1 MISIHRTHIVMINQI
16 TIQNFKSVVNAS
28 FPLSTFNVMI
38 GANGCGKS
46 NILEAIA
53 IAAAS
58 SSNKLDYEYFANR
71 GIRVVDPQ
79 FMLPAFEDMNAS
91 EIHLHIETNENDV
104 SDFKIR
110 YNKDTKPPRWED
122 ANLSY
127 VEFAEL
133 LKKNNVQTKNDLIK
147 LLEGENPEIIL
158 NIIAEA
164 HDGKLSIKPTCKDLL
179 NFTIYSLE
187 ETILRK
193 ADNDNRLYPLGRHG
207 EGLFAYLKN
216 LASRENATAIMQEI
230 IENLEILDWFD
241 GMEIP
246 EAQLSSEFNI
256 KLHDRY
262 IDEAISYFDQRS
274 TNEGFLYLL
283 FYLTLII
290 SDETPTFFAIENI
303 DASFNPKLC
312 REVVKRLTALAKK
325 HGKQIIATTHNPSV
339 LDGLDIMDE
348 DHELLVVRRNI
359 DGYTKVN
366 NVETKGMLNMSLSE
380 AWLKGFIGGLP
391 DNF

>member
-1 MISIHRTHIVMINQI
+1 MIKQISI
-16 TIQNFKSVVNAS
+16 QNYKSVVNTT
-28 FPLSTFNVMI
+28 FPLKPFNVMI
-38 GANGCGKS
+38 GANGCGKT

-53 IAAAS
+53 IAAAAN
-58 SSNKLDYEYFANR
+58 SNKLDYEYFANR
-71 GIRVVDPQ
+71 GIRVVDPR
-79 FMLPAFEDMNAS
+79 FMLPAFEDVDADG
-91 EIHLHIETNENDV
+91 ILLHIETDEKEV
-104 SDFKIR
+104 SEFNIR
-110 YNKDTKPPRWED
+110 YNKDAKPPRWED
-122 ANLSY
+122 TSLNASTFIDFLKENQITSVPALKDFLEKNNSNL
-127 VEFAEL
+127 ENTKINFK
-133 LKKNNVQTKNDLIK
+133 LKKTPNG
-147 LLEGENPEIIL
+147 LLPSPSCE
-158 NIIAEA
+158 
-164 HDGKLSIKPTCKDLL
+164 DLL
-179 NFTIYSLE
+179 RFTIYSLE
-187 ETILRK
+187 ETVLRK
-193 ADNDNRLYPLGRHG
+193 ADNDSRLYPLGRHG

-216 LASRENATAIMQEI
+216 LATREDGTAILQEI
-230 IENLEILDWFD
+230 IENLEVLDWFD

-262 IDEAISYFDQRS
+262 IDEAISFFDQRS

-312 REVVKRLTALAKK
+312 REVIERLTLLAKK

-339 LDGLDIMDE
+339 LDGLDIMGE

-366 NVETKGMLNMSLSE
+366 NVETKGLLNMNLSE

>member
-1 MISIHRTHIVMINQI
+1 MIKQI
-16 TIQNFKSVVNAS
+16 TIQNYKSVVNAT
-28 FPLSTFNVMI
+28 FPLKPFNVMI
-38 GANGCGKS
+38 GANGCGKT

-53 IAAAS
+53 IAAAAN
-58 SSNKLDYEYFANR
+58 SNKLDYEYFANR
-71 GIRVVDPQ
+71 GIRVVDPR
-79 FMLPAFEDMNAS
+79 FMLPAFEDVDADGIM
-91 EIHLHIETNENDV
+91 LHIETDEKEV
-104 SDFKIR
+104 SEFNIR
-110 YNKDTKPPRWED
+110 YNKDAKPPRWED
-122 ANLSY
+122 TSLNASTFIDFLKENQITSVPALKDFLEKNNSNL
-127 VEFAEL
+127 ENTKINFK
-133 LKKNNVQTKNDLIK
+133 LKKTPNG
-147 LLEGENPEIIL
+147 LLPSPSCE
-158 NIIAEA
+158 
-164 HDGKLSIKPTCKDLL
+164 DLL
-179 NFTIYSLE
+179 RFTIYSLE
-187 ETILRK
+187 ETVLRK
-193 ADNDNRLYPLGRHG
+193 ADNDSRLYPLGRHG

-216 LASRENATAIMQEI
+216 LATREDGAAILQEI
-230 IENLEILDWFD
+230 IENLEVLDWFD

-246 EAQLSSEFNI
+246 ETQLSSEFNI
-256 KLHDRY
+256 QLRDRY
-262 IDEAISYFDQRS
+262 IDEAISFFDQRS

-312 REVVKRLTALAKK
+312 REVIERLTLLAKK

-339 LDGLDIMDE
+339 LDGLDIMGE

-366 NVETKGMLNMSLSE
+366 NVETKGLLNMNLSE

>member
-1 MISIHRTHIVMINQI
+1 MIKQI
-16 TIQNFKSVVNAS
+16 TIQNYKSVVNAT
-28 FPLSTFNVMI
+28 FPLKPFNVMI
-38 GANGCGKS
+38 GANGCGKT

-53 IAAAS
+53 IAAAAN
-58 SSNKLDYEYFANR
+58 SNKLDYEYFANR
-71 GIRVVDPQ
+71 GIRVVDPR
-79 FMLPAFEDMNAS
+79 FMLPAFEDVDADG
-91 EIHLHIETNENDV
+91 ILLHIETDEKEV
-104 SDFKIR
+104 SEFNIR
-110 YNKDTKPPRWED
+110 YNKDAKPPRWED
-122 ANLSY
+122 TSLNASTFIDFLKENQITSVPALKDFLEKNNSNL
-127 VEFAEL
+127 ENTKINFK
-133 LKKNNVQTKNDLIK
+133 LKKTPNG
-147 LLEGENPEIIL
+147 LLPSPSCE
-158 NIIAEA
+158 
-164 HDGKLSIKPTCKDLL
+164 DLL
-179 NFTIYSLE
+179 RFTIYSLE
-187 ETILRK
+187 ETVLRK
-193 ADNDNRLYPLGRHG
+193 ADNDSRLYPLGRHG

-216 LASRENATAIMQEI
+216 LATREDGTAILQEI
-230 IENLEILDWFD
+230 IENLEVLDWFD

-246 EAQLSSEFNI
+246 ETQLSSEFNI
-256 KLHDRY
+256 QLRDRY
-262 IDEAISYFDQRS
+262 IDEAISFFDQRS

-312 REVVKRLTALAKK
+312 REVIERLTLLAKK

-339 LDGLDIMDE
+339 LDGLDIMNE

-366 NVETKGMLNMSLSE
+366 NVETKGMLNMTLSE

>member
-1 MISIHRTHIVMINQI
+1 MITQI
-16 TIQNFKSVVNAS
+16 TIRNFKSVVNTA

-58 SSNKLDYEYFANR
+58 SSNKLDYEFFANR
-71 GIRVVDPQ
+71 GIRVVDPG
-79 FMLPAFEDMNAS
+79 FMLPAFEETEADEIMVEVKESNS
-91 EIHLHIETNENDV
+91 ET

-110 YNKDTKPPRWED
+110 YNQEVKPPRWED
-122 ANLSY
+122 ANISI
-127 VEFAEL
+127 VKFMEL
-133 LKKNNVQTKNDLIK
+133 LKENKAQYVRDIK
-147 LLEGENPEIIL
+147 KMLEDIEPETIFNFNL
-158 NIIAEA
+158 VSK
-164 HDGKLSIKPTCKDLL
+164 DGKLSIKPICKDLFG
-179 NFTIYSLE
+179 FTIYSLE

-207 EGLFAYLKN
+207 EGLFAYLKT
-216 LASRENATAIMQEI
+216 LANREDGNNILKEI
-230 IENLEILDWFD
+230 VENLDVLDWFD

-246 EAQLSSEFNI
+246 QAQLSSEFNI

-262 IDEAISYFDQRS
+262 IDEAISFFDQRS

-312 REVVKRLTALAKK
+312 HEVVKRLTMLAKK

-339 LDGLDIMDE
+339 LDGLDIMGK

-366 NVETKGMLNMSLSE
+366 NVETKGMLNMNLSE

>member
-1 MISIHRTHIVMINQI
+1 MINQI

-28 FPLSTFNVMI
+28 LPLRTFNVMI

-71 GIRVVDPQ
+71 GIRVAEPR
-79 FMLPAFEDMNAS
+79 FMLPVFEDIVAV
-91 EIHLHIETNENDV
+91 EIRIEVIEDNSDTA
-104 SDFKIR
+104 DFKIR
-110 YNKDTKPPRWED
+110 YNKDAKPPRWED
-122 ANLSY
+122 ANVS
-127 VEFAEL
+127 VAKFIDI
-133 LKKNNVQTKNDLIK
+133 LKQSDIRINKNGKID
-147 LLEGENPEIIL
+147 NPEALEFLNSETIL
-158 NIIAEA
+158 NF
-164 HDGKLSIKPTCKDLL
+164 SIETNNEGRLFFKPTCNDLL

-216 LASRENATAIMQEI
+216 LASREDGNIIMQEI

-262 IDEAISYFDQRS
+262 IDDAISYFDQRS

-339 LDGLDIMDE
+339 LDGLDIMGE
-348 DHELLVVRRNI
+348 DHELLVVRRSI

>member
-1 MISIHRTHIVMINQI
+1 MIKQISI
-16 TIQNFKSVVNAS
+16 QNYKSVVNTT
-28 FPLSTFNVMI
+28 FPLKPFNVMI
-38 GANGCGKS
+38 GANGCGKT

-53 IAAAS
+53 IAAAAN
-58 SSNKLDYEYFANR
+58 SNKLDYEYFANR
-71 GIRVVDPQ
+71 GIRVVDPR
-79 FMLPAFEDMNAS
+79 FMLPAFEDVDADG
-91 EIHLHIETNENDV
+91 ILLHIETDEKEV
-104 SDFKIR
+104 SEFNIR
-110 YNKDTKPPRWED
+110 YNKDAKPPRWED
-122 ANLSY
+122 TSLNASTFIDFLKENQITSVPALKDFLEKNNSNL
-127 VEFAEL
+127 ENTKINFK
-133 LKKNNVQTKNDLIK
+133 LKKTPNG
-147 LLEGENPEIIL
+147 LLPSPSCE
-158 NIIAEA
+158 
-164 HDGKLSIKPTCKDLL
+164 DLL
-179 NFTIYSLE
+179 RFTIYSLE
-187 ETILRK
+187 ETVLRK
-193 ADNDNRLYPLGRHG
+193 ADNDSRLYPLGRHG

-216 LASRENATAIMQEI
+216 LAIREDGAAILQEI
-230 IENLEILDWFD
+230 IENLEVLDWFD

-246 EAQLSSEFNI
+246 ETQLSSEFNI
-256 KLHDRY
+256 QLRDRY
-262 IDEAISYFDQRS
+262 IDEAISFFDQRS

-312 REVVKRLTALAKK
+312 REVIERLTLLAKK

-339 LDGLDIMDE
+339 LDGLDIMGE

-366 NVETKGMLNMSLSE
+366 NVETKGLLNMNLSE

>member
-1 MISIHRTHIVMINQI
+1 MIKQI
-16 TIQNFKSVVNAS
+16 TIQNYKSVVNAT
-28 FPLSTFNVMI
+28 FPLKPFNVMI
-38 GANGCGKS
+38 GANGCGKT

-53 IAAAS
+53 IAAAAN
-58 SSNKLDYEYFANR
+58 SNKLDYEYFANR
-71 GIRVVDPQ
+71 GIRVVDPR
-79 FMLPAFEDMNAS
+79 FMLPAFEDVDADG
-91 EIHLHIETNENDV
+91 ILLHIETDEKEV
-104 SDFKIR
+104 SEFNIR
-110 YNKDTKPPRWED
+110 YNKDAKPPRWED
-122 ANLSY
+122 TSLNASTFIDFLKENQITSVPALKDFLEKNNSNL
-127 VEFAEL
+127 ENTKINFK
-133 LKKNNVQTKNDLIK
+133 LKKTPNG
-147 LLEGENPEIIL
+147 LLPSPSCE
-158 NIIAEA
+158 
-164 HDGKLSIKPTCKDLL
+164 DLL
-179 NFTIYSLE
+179 RFTIYSLE
-187 ETILRK
+187 ETVLRK
-193 ADNDNRLYPLGRHG
+193 ADNDSRLYPLGRHG

-216 LASRENATAIMQEI
+216 LAIREDGAAILQEI
-230 IENLEILDWFD
+230 IENLEVLDWFD

-246 EAQLSSEFNI
+246 ETQLSSEFNI
-256 KLHDRY
+256 QLRDRY
-262 IDEAISYFDQRS
+262 IDEAISFFDQRS

-312 REVVKRLTALAKK
+312 REVIERLTLLAKK

-339 LDGLDIMDE
+339 LDGLDIMGE

-366 NVETKGMLNMSLSE
+366 NVETKGLLNMNLSE

>member
-1 MISIHRTHIVMINQI
+1 MIKQISI
-16 TIQNFKSVVNAS
+16 QNYKSVVNTT
-28 FPLSTFNVMI
+28 FPLKPFNVMI
-38 GANGCGKS
+38 GANGCGKT

-53 IAAAS
+53 IAAAAN
-58 SSNKLDYEYFANR
+58 SNKLDYEYFANR
-71 GIRVVDPQ
+71 GIRVVDSR
-79 FMLPAFEDMNAS
+79 FMLPAFEDVNADG
-91 EIHLHIETNENDV
+91 ILLHIETDEKEV
-104 SDFKIR
+104 SEFNIR
-110 YNKDTKPPRWED
+110 YNKDAKPPRWED
-122 ANLSY
+122 TSLNASTFIDFLKENQITSVPALKDFLEKNNSNL
-127 VEFAEL
+127 ENTKINFK
-133 LKKNNVQTKNDLIK
+133 LKKTPNG
-147 LLEGENPEIIL
+147 LLPSPSCE
-158 NIIAEA
+158 
-164 HDGKLSIKPTCKDLL
+164 DLL
-179 NFTIYSLE
+179 RFTIYSLE
-187 ETILRK
+187 ETVLRK
-193 ADNDNRLYPLGRHG
+193 ADNDSRLYPLGRHG

-216 LASRENATAIMQEI
+216 LAIREEGNAIIQEI

-256 KLHDRY
+256 KLRDRY
-262 IDEAISYFDQRS
+262 IDEAISFFDQRS

-290 SDETPTFFAIENI
+290 SDETPAFFAIENI

-312 REVVKRLTALAKK
+312 REVVRRLTLLAKK

-339 LDGLDIMDE
+339 LDGLDIMGE

-359 DGYTKVN
+359 DGHTKVN
-366 NVETKGMLNMSLSE
+366 NVDTKGKLNMTLSE

>member
-1 MISIHRTHIVMINQI
+1 MINQI

-71 GIRVVDPQ
+71 GIRVVEPL
-79 FMLPAFEDMNAS
+79 FMFPAFEDMNAS

-110 YNKDTKPPRWED
+110 YNKDAKPPRWED
-122 ANLSY
+122 TNMNASSFINLVKETGIKSISTLKEF
-127 VEFAEL
+127 VEKSDPEFGHTKINFKLKATPDGFEVSPSCKEL
-133 LKKNNVQTKNDLIK
+133 LR
-147 LLEGENPEIIL
+147 
-158 NIIAEA
+158 
-164 HDGKLSIKPTCKDLL
+164 
-179 NFTIYSLE
+179 FTIYSLE

-216 LASRENATAIMQEI
+216 LASREDGTAILQEI

-348 DHELLVVRRNI
+348 GHELLVVRRNI

-366 NVETKGMLNMSLSE
+366 NVETKGMLNMTLSE

>member
-1 MISIHRTHIVMINQI
+1 MIKQI
-16 TIQNFKSVVNAS
+16 TIQNFKSVVKAS

-79 FMLPAFEDMNAS
+79 FMLPAFEDVNAS
-91 EIHLHIETNENDV
+91 EIQLHIRTNEHDV

-110 YNKDTKPPRWED
+110 YNKDAKPPRWED
-122 ANLSY
+122 TSINVFNFTEIL
-127 VEFAEL
+127 E
-133 LKKNNVQTKNDLIK
+133 KNNIITVGDLLENIEKSRLNVDNINIK
-147 LLEGENPEIIL
+147 LNANGDRITVRSSCE
-158 NIIAEA
+158 
-164 HDGKLSIKPTCKDLL
+164 DLL
-179 NFTIYSLE
+179 RFTIYSLE

-193 ADNDNRLYPLGRHG
+193 ADNDSRLYPLGRHG
-207 EGLFAYLKN
+207 EGLFAYLKD
-216 LASRENATAIMQEI
+216 LASRKNGNVILQEI

-246 EAQLSSEFNI
+246 KAQLSSEFNI

-262 IDEAISYFDQRS
+262 IDEAISFFDQRS

-290 SDETPTFFAIENI
+290 SDETPAFFAIENI

-339 LDGLDIMDE
+339 LDGLDLTNE

-366 NVETKGMLNMSLSE
+366 NVETKGMLNMTLSE

>member
-1 MISIHRTHIVMINQI
+1 MIKQI
-16 TIQNFKSVVNAS
+16 TIQNYKSVVNAT
-28 FPLSTFNVMI
+28 FPLKPFNVMI
-38 GANGCGKS
+38 GANGCGKT

-53 IAAAS
+53 IAAAAN
-58 SSNKLDYEYFANR
+58 SNKLDYEYFANR
-71 GIRVVDPQ
+71 GIRVVDPR
-79 FMLPAFEDMNAS
+79 FMLPAFEDVDADG
-91 EIHLHIETNENDV
+91 ILLHIETDEKEV
-104 SDFKIR
+104 SEFNIR
-110 YNKDTKPPRWED
+110 YNKDAKPPRWED
-122 ANLSY
+122 TSLNAYSFAVFLKANEINNISKLKDFIEKS
-127 VEFAEL
+127 ESDFQDKQINIKLNKTPNGIEISPSCEEL
-133 LKKNNVQTKNDLIK
+133 L
-147 LLEGENPEIIL
+147 
-158 NIIAEA
+158 
-164 HDGKLSIKPTCKDLL
+164 S
-179 NFTIYSLE
+179 FTIYSLE

-193 ADNDNRLYPLGRHG
+193 ADNDSRLYPLGRHG
-207 EGLFAYLKN
+207 DGLFAYLKN
-216 LASRENATAIMQEI
+216 LATREDGTAIMQEI
-230 IENLEILDWFD
+230 IENLEVLDWFD

-262 IDEAISYFDQRS
+262 IDEAISFFDQRS

-312 REVVKRLTALAKK
+312 REVIERLTLLAKK
-325 HGKQIIATTHNPSV
+325 HGKQIVATTHNPSV
-339 LDGLDIMDE
+339 LDGLDITGE

-366 NVETKGMLNMSLSE
+366 NVETKGLLNMNLSE

>member
-1 MISIHRTHIVMINQI
+1 MITQI
-16 TIQNFKSVVNAS
+16 TIRNFKSVVNTA

-58 SSNKLDYEYFANR
+58 SSNKLDYEFFANR
-71 GIRVVDPQ
+71 GIRVVDPG
-79 FMLPAFEDMNAS
+79 FMLPAFEETETDEIMVEVKESNS
-91 EIHLHIETNENDV
+91 ET

-110 YNKDTKPPRWED
+110 YNQEVKPPRWED
-122 ANLSY
+122 ANISI
-127 VEFAEL
+127 VKFMEL
-133 LKKNNVQTKNDLIK
+133 LKENKAQYVRDIK
-147 LLEGENPEIIL
+147 KMLEDIEPETIFNFNL
-158 NIIAEA
+158 VSK
-164 HDGKLSIKPTCKDLL
+164 DGKLSIKPICKDLFG
-179 NFTIYSLE
+179 FTIYSLE
-187 ETILRK
+187 ESILRK

-207 EGLFAYLKN
+207 EGLFAYLKT
-216 LASRENATAIMQEI
+216 LANREDGNIILQEI
-230 IENLEILDWFD
+230 VENLNVLDWFD

-246 EAQLSSEFNI
+246 QAQLSSEFNI

-262 IDEAISYFDQRS
+262 IDEAISFFDQRS

-312 REVVKRLTALAKK
+312 HEVVKRLTMLAKK

-339 LDGLDIMDE
+339 LDGLDIKGK

-366 NVETKGMLNMSLSE
+366 NVETKGMLNMNLSE

>member
-1 MISIHRTHIVMINQI
+1 MIKQI
-16 TIQNFKSVVNAS
+16 TIQNYKSVVKAT
-28 FPLSTFNVMI
+28 FTLKPFNVMI
-38 GANGCGKS
+38 GANGCGKT

-53 IAAAS
+53 IAAAAN
-58 SSNKLDYEYFANR
+58 SNKLDYEYFANR
-71 GIRVVDPQ
+71 GIRVVDPR
-79 FMLPAFEDMNAS
+79 FMLPAFEDVNANG
-91 EIHLHIETNENDV
+91 ILLHIETDENEV
-104 SDFKIR
+104 SEFNIR
-110 YNKDTKPPRWED
+110 YNKDAKPPRWED
-122 ANLSY
+122 TSLNAYSFAVFLKANEINNISKLKDFIEKSESDFQDKQINIKLNKTPNGIEISPSC
-127 VEFAEL
+127 VEL
-133 LKKNNVQTKNDLIK
+133 L
-147 LLEGENPEIIL
+147 
-158 NIIAEA
+158 
-164 HDGKLSIKPTCKDLL
+164 S
-179 NFTIYSLE
+179 FTIYSLE

-193 ADNDNRLYPLGRHG
+193 ADNDSRLYPLGRHG
-207 EGLFAYLKN
+207 EGLFAYLKD
-216 LASRENATAIMQEI
+216 LAKRENGNLILQEI
-230 IENLEILDWFD
+230 IENLEVLDWFD

-262 IDEAISYFDQRS
+262 IDEAISFFDQRS

-312 REVVKRLTALAKK
+312 REVINRLTMLAKK

-339 LDGLDIMDE
+339 LDGLDIMGE
-348 DHELLVVRRNI
+348 DHELLVVRRSI

-366 NVETKGMLNMSLSE
+366 NVETKGMLNMTLSE

>member
-1 MISIHRTHIVMINQI
+1 MIKQI
-16 TIQNFKSVVNAS
+16 TIQNYKSVVNAT
-28 FPLSTFNVMI
+28 FPLKPFNVMI
-38 GANGCGKS
+38 GANGCGKT

-53 IAAAS
+53 IAAAAN
-58 SSNKLDYEYFANR
+58 SNKLDYEYFANR
-71 GIRVVDPQ
+71 GIRVVDPR
-79 FMLPAFEDMNAS
+79 FMLPAFEDVDADGIS
-91 EIHLHIETNENDV
+91 LHIETDEKEV
-104 SDFKIR
+104 SEFNIR
-110 YNKDTKPPRWED
+110 YNKDAKPPRWED
-122 ANLSY
+122 TSLNASTFIDFLKENQITSVPALKDFLEKNNSNL
-127 VEFAEL
+127 ENTKINFK
-133 LKKNNVQTKNDLIK
+133 LKKTPNG
-147 LLEGENPEIIL
+147 LLPSPSCE
-158 NIIAEA
+158 
-164 HDGKLSIKPTCKDLL
+164 DLL
-179 NFTIYSLE
+179 RFTIYSLE
-187 ETILRK
+187 ETVLRK
-193 ADNDNRLYPLGRHG
+193 ADNDSRLYPLGRHG

-216 LASRENATAIMQEI
+216 LATREDGTAFLQEI
-230 IENLEILDWFD
+230 IENLEVLDWFD

-246 EAQLSSEFNI
+246 ETQLSSEFNI
-256 KLHDRY
+256 QLCDRY
-262 IDEAISYFDQRS
+262 IDEAISFFDQRS

-312 REVVKRLTALAKK
+312 REVIERLTLLAKK

-339 LDGLDIMDE
+339 LDGLDIMGE

-366 NVETKGMLNMSLSE
+366 NVETKGLLNMNLSE

>member
-1 MISIHRTHIVMINQI
+1 MINQI
-16 TIQNFKSVVNAS
+16 TIQNFKSVVNTT
-28 FPLSTFNVMI
+28 FPLKPFNVMV
-38 GANGCGKS
+38 GANGCGKT

-53 IAAAS
+53 IAAAAN
-58 SSNKLDYEYFANR
+58 SNKLDYEYFANR
-71 GIRVVDPQ
+71 GIRVVDPR
-79 FMLPAFEDMNAS
+79 FMLPAFEDAKED
-91 EIHLHIETNENDV
+91 EILLHIETDDKDV
-104 SDFKIR
+104 SEFKIR
-110 YNKDTKPPRWED
+110 YNKDAKPPRWED
-122 ANLSY
+122 ASLNAYSFVGFLKANEINNISMLK
-127 VEFAEL
+127 EIIEKSDSNFGDKKINFKLKKTPNGLAISPSCEEL
-133 LKKNNVQTKNDLIK
+133 L
-147 LLEGENPEIIL
+147 
-158 NIIAEA
+158 
-164 HDGKLSIKPTCKDLL
+164 S
-179 NFTIYSLE
+179 FTIYSLE
-187 ETILRK
+187 ETVLRK
-193 ADNDNRLYPLGRHG
+193 ADNDSRLYPLGRHG

-216 LASRENATAIMQEI
+216 LAIREEGNAIIQEI

-256 KLHDRY
+256 KLRDRY
-262 IDEAISYFDQRS
+262 IDEAISFFDQRS

-290 SDETPTFFAIENI
+290 SDETPAFFAIENI

-312 REVVKRLTALAKK
+312 REVVRRLTLLAKK

-339 LDGLDIMDE
+339 LDGLDIMGE

-359 DGYTKVN
+359 DGHTKVN
-366 NVETKGMLNMSLSE
+366 SVDTKGKLNMTLSE